1 MVDSKEND
9 KFDLGVKGLTVS
21 RTVTLHSESAFIF
34 LILFVSFVFPWS
46 QEKPL
51 DNLEWLRQ
59 NLSIQYHA
67 DTWWVWWKISTWG
80 LSFDLTPNSQNKLYE
95 VCMTDILIVKGFS
108 KIGNFWEKNNINIFH
123 KSIPFQ

>member
-80 LSFDLTPNSQNKLYE
+80 LPFDLTPNSQNKLYE

-108 KIGNFWEKNNINIFH
+108 KVGNFWEKNNINIFH

>member
-9 KFDLGVKGLTVS
+9 KFDQGVKGLTVS

-59 NLSIQYHA
+59 NLSILYHA

-108 KIGNFWEKNNINIFH
+108 KVGNFWGKNNINIFH

>member
-59 NLSIQYHA
+59 NLPIQYHA
-67 DTWWVWWKISTWG
+67 DTWWVLWKISTWG
-80 LSFDLTPNSQNKLYE
+80 LSFNLTPNSQNKLYE

-108 KIGNFWEKNNINIFH
+108 KVGNFWEKNNINIFH